1 MTILKEAFAWS
12 YLAFSSALQT
22 TTAMRQTEFRL
33 RYHESKT
40 EILRMP
46 VVTCLARFIKMI
58 SVKLPGET
66 SFQLK
71 RLLDISSYLSREEKQ
86 FTTRRTQIVAFTP
99 DATELGHSYL
109 NLPSKPS

>member
-1 MTILKEAFAWS
+1 MWS
-12 YLAFSSALQT
+12 YFAFSSALQT
-22 TTAMRQTEFRL
+22 SITMRQTEFRL

-40 EILRMP
+40 EIQQMP
-46 VVTCLARFIKMI
+46 VVTCLARFIKKI

-86 FTTRRTQIVAFTP
+86 FSTRRTQIVEFTP
-99 DATELGHSYL
+99 YATDLGHSYL
-109 NLPSKPS
+109 QNLLR

>member
-1 MTILKEAFAWS
+1 
-12 YLAFSSALQT
+12 
-22 TTAMRQTEFRL
+22 
-33 RYHESKT
+33 
-40 EILRMP
+40 MP

>member
-1 MTILKEAFAWS
+1 MTIISEEFAWFH
-12 YLAFSSALQT
+12 LAFSIALQT
-22 TTAMRQTEFRL
+22 ITTMRQTEFRL

-46 VVTCLARFIKMI
+46 VIKMI

-66 SFQLK
+66 SFQFK